1 MRGGPLQ
8 HETRAFSLEELMRL
22 VASGGAALPEFQREF
37 VWDPNQVVE
46 LLDSVA
52 NGWPIGSLLILEG
65 PQPFGIKGIEGG
77 PSVEPK
83 QVRYYL
89 LDGQQRVTSLYH
101 ALTDTG
107 DYVYYV
113 DLDEEADEDD
123 APPIRWANRSR
134 GIPQSRRETS
144 LTIAQLADERFFE
157 NFIRSL
163 PSARS
168 ARVRNLHKIRV
179 GYLSGGEYGIPA
191 TLMRRDIELE
201 ALTRIFE
208 TLNRTG
214 VRLDAFDLMVAV
226 LYPEGFHLRE
236 AWDAAVDQY
245 PRFTRYASKGLELLK
260 LVALW
265 RRDHDRRNPGIRA
278 SRRVLGV
285 RQRDVLRVPPAYVR
299 EHWSRALSAYDTALN
314 FMEAEGGV
322 ADASGIPSEAMLLT
336 LSYLLD
342 DGVPPSEVARWYWAA
357 IADQRYLQGANTQI
371 LSDIASARDQPL
383 LYTSSVQQALAAL
396 QEPVRRNRILR
407 MGVRGLIVRQG
418 GLDPLTKR
426 PLAGGSVVDVSLTDL
441 LDGKFAMRPERP
453 VVDILVFSLDSADH
467 VKRQL
472 RSGHLDSFLA
482 PEALE
487 SQGAPPLWQVDD
499 GGWRLG
505 RGEKIANWM
514 EQAL

>member
-1 MRGGPLQ
+1 MQ
-8 HETRAFSLEELMRL
+8 HETRVFSLEELMRL

-77 PSVEPK
+77 PAVEPEH
-83 QVRYYL
+83 VRYYL
-89 LDGQQRVTSLYH
+89 LDGQQRVTSLFH
-101 ALTDTG
+101 ALAGTG
-107 DYVYYV
+107 EYVYYV
-113 DLDEEADEDD
+113 DLADDADEDG

-134 GIPQSRRETS
+134 GIPLSRLETS
-144 LTIAQLADERFFE
+144 LTIAQLADPHYFE
-157 NFIRSL
+157 MHLSSL
-163 PSARS
+163 PSIHA
-168 ARVRNLHKIRV
+168 ARVRRLHETRV
-179 GYLSGGEYGIPA
+179 GYLSSGEYRIPA
-191 TLMRRDIELE
+191 TVMRRDIELE

-236 AWDAAVDQY
+236 AWDSALEEY
-245 PRFTRYASKGLELLK
+245 PRFVRFGSKGLEVLK

-265 RRDHDRRNPGIRA
+265 RRDHDRRSPGIRA
-278 SRRVLGV
+278 SRRVMGV

-299 EHWSRALSAYDTALN
+299 ENWFRALNAYDAALE
-314 FMEAEGGV
+314 FIEVEGGV
-322 ADASGIPSEAMLLT
+322 ADGSGVPSESMLLT
-336 LSYLLD
+336 LSYLLEYR
-342 DGVPPSEVARWYWAA
+342 PSMRVAKRWYWAA

-371 LSDIASARDQPL
+371 LTDIAGFQGEPQFQP
-383 LYTSSVQQALAAL
+383 SVVQHALVAL
-396 QEPVRRNRILR
+396 QEPARRNRILR

-426 PLAGGSVVDVSLTDL
+426 PLIGGAVVDVSVTDL
-441 LDGKFAMRPERP
+441 LEGKFVMRPERP
-453 VVDILVFSLDSADH
+453 VVELLVFSLDSVDQ
-467 VKRQL
+467 VKRAL
-472 RSGHLDSFLA
+472 RSGYLEGFLA

-487 SQGAPPLWQVDD
+487 SQGAPPLWRLYDENWRVD
-499 GGWRLG
+499 
-505 RGEKIANWM
+505 RGERIASWL
-514 EQAL
+514 ERAP